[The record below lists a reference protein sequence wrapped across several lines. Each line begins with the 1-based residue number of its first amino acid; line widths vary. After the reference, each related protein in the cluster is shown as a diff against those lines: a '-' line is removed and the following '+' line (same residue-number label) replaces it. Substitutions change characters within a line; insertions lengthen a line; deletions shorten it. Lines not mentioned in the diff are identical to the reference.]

1 MQHYWSLEPV
11 QLKQAWLTIGAYDGV
26 HRGHQTIIRQMTAGA
41 HAEGAPAV
49 VLTFHPHPSRIVRG
63 RTGPLYLTSPEQRA
77 ELLGDLGVDVV
88 ITHPFNTETANLPG
102 RAFLE
107 LLEQHLHMRT
117 LWVGYDFAMGH
128 GRDTD
133 VAALRSLSSQFGYQL
148 YVVPEVLDGGEPIS
162 SSRIRELLLAG
173 EVAAAARDL
182 GRPYRISGKVIPGD
196 GRGRTIGVP
205 TANLEIWEEQVIPE
219 RGVYACRAEVDGQ
232 RWMAAVNIGIRP
244 TFDGKSAITHVEAH
258 LLDAQLDLYGK
269 TLNLEFIERLRG
281 EQKFPDVQSLVDQI
295 QQDIAKTRRLLQ
307 K

>member
-1 MQHYWSLEPV
+1 MQHYRSLEPV

-49 VLTFHPHPSRIVRG
+49 VLTFHPHPSRIVGG

-88 ITHPFNTETANLPG
+88 ITHPFNGETANLPG
-102 RAFLE
+102 RTFLE
-107 LLEQHLHMRT
+107 LLDQHLHMRT

-133 VAALRSLSSQFGYQL
+133 VAALRNLSSKFGYQL

-205 TANLEIWEEQVIPE
+205 TANLEVWEEQVIPE
-219 RGVYACRAEVDGQ
+219 RGVYACWAEVDGQ
-232 RWMAAVNIGIRP
+232 RLMAAANIGIRP
-244 TFDGKSAITHVEAH
+244 TFDGKSTIIHVEAH